1 MLRGDKLLKDFET
14 FGVELLAV
22 ATDDLK
28 NELTQT
34 IDSIGDR
41 NIFLVK

>member
-14 FGVELLAV
+14 FRVELLTV

-28 NELTQT
+28 DKLTQT

-41 NIFLVK
+41 NIFFIK